1 MLLPKFNNIN
11 IIWISLLSLSFIF
24 NLINASPAYNH
35 RHIHKRGLPTLVSTT
50 TTTTSSSS
58 SNSSSI
64 SNATTTT
71 SYSSNNTISN
81 QTYSYNTSAITSII
95 RYSTTSINYI
105 SNPVTIPN
113 NNQLKNPNIII
124 RTSTDG
130 TVFIAFASCLGA
142 IIIALI
148 ITWII
153 LSFKAWYSARHEN
166 HLKTIQDQY
175 NNDPFNNNSNVTPQD
190 FNFNGNNYWNS
201 DMSSFVSS
209 GSESYDDNEK
219 NLDLS
224 EKVLKNKNS
233 RLSLYSLGSNS
244 ALNLLNN
251 FEDSNNNNNK
261 KKNNFNNISNP
272 RLSMF
277 ISPTEILQNETHQWN
292 NSNGNSLNGSNDSF
306 FDSQI
311 STPTAH
317 VPTST
322 SQFISN
328 DYSEF
333 NRTAVNNS
341 NGTTE
346 TKPFR
351 PPSVH
356 LDELLNLQD
365 NSK

>member
-1 MLLPKFNNIN
+1 MFPKFNHNN
-11 IIWISLLSLSFIF
+11 TIWISLISLSFIF
-24 NLINASPAYNH
+24 TLINASPAYKH
-35 RHIHKRGLPTLVSTT
+35 RHIHKRALPTLVTTT
-50 TTTTSSSS
+50 TTTTSSSTSSTSVTDATTNYS
-58 SNSSSI
+58 SNS
-64 SNATTTT
+64 TV
-71 SYSSNNTISN
+71 SN
-81 QTYSYNTSAITSII
+81 QTYSYNTSAITSIV
-95 RYSTTSINYI
+95 RYSTTSIDYI
-105 SNPVTIPN
+105 SNPVTVPN

-124 RTSTDG
+124 RTSSDG

-148 ITWII
+148 ITWIT

-166 HLKTIQDQY
+166 HLKTIQDSY
-175 NNDPFNNNSNVTPQD
+175 NNDPFNNRNVSPND
-190 FNFNGNNYWNS
+190 FNYNGSNFWNS
-201 DMSSFVSS
+201 DMSSFISS

-219 NLDLS
+219 NSDLS
-224 EKVLKNKNS
+224 EKVLKTKSS

-244 ALNLLNN
+244 ALNLLST
-251 FEDSNNNNNK
+251 FDDSNNGNK
-261 KKNNFNNISNP
+261 KNAHNNITNP

-292 NSNGNSLNGSNDSF
+292 NSNGTSTNGSSDSF

-317 VPTST
+317 VPAST
-322 SQFISN
+322 SQFVTN

-333 NRTAVNNS
+333 NRVSANNQNS
-341 NGTTE
+341 TTE

>member
-1 MLLPKFNNIN
+1 MLSKFRHNNA
-11 IIWISLLSLSFIF
+11 IWISLILLSFISS
-24 NLINASPAYNH
+24 LINASPAYKH
-35 RHIHKRGLPTLVSTT
+35 RHIHKRALPTLVTT
-50 TTTTSSSS
+50 TSTTTTSSSTTS
-58 SNSSSI
+58 NTINTIATSTTNGTTGYNSNS
-64 SNATTTT
+64 A
-71 SYSSNNTISN
+71 ISN
-81 QTYSYNTSAITSII
+81 QTYSYNTSAITSIV
-95 RYSTTSINYI
+95 RYSTTSIDYI

-124 RTSTDG
+124 RTATDG

-148 ITWII
+148 VTFII
-153 LSFKAWYSARHEN
+153 LSFKAWHSARHEN
-166 HLKTIQDQY
+166 HIKTIQDSY
-175 NNDPFNNNSNVTPQD
+175 NNDPFNNGNITPND
-190 FNFNGNNYWNS
+190 FNYNGSNFINS
-201 DMSSFVSS
+201 DMSSFMSS

-219 NLDLS
+219 NSDLS
-224 EKVLKNKNS
+224 EKILKNKNS

-251 FEDSNNNNNK
+251 FDDSNNN
-261 KKNNFNNISNP
+261 KKNTNNITNP

-292 NSNGNSLNGSNDSF
+292 NNGSSTNVSNESF

-311 STPTAH
+311 STPTVQG
-317 VPTST
+317 VPTTT
-322 SQFISN
+322 SQFITN

-333 NRTAVNNS
+333 NRTFDNNQ
-341 NGTTE
+341 NGTTKA
-346 TKPFR
+346 KPFR

-365 NSK
+365 DSK